1 MVEWEYKE
9 KYGLEDFIR
18 LIDVLRGP
26 GGCPWDIKQ
35 THESLKHNVVEE
47 AWEVVDAINEGSEAH
62 LREELGDLLMQ
73 VIFHASISK
82 EHGGFTLDDI
92 SDEAV
97 KKLVHRHPHVF
108 GTVKADTPDEVLT
121 NWDAIKR
128 ADCGQQSAA
137 SDTHGIPRGLP
148 GLMRSE
154 KIQSKAAKYGFDWPD
169 VSGAM
174 DKLREETAELQEGID
189 AGDIENIK
197 EEIGDALFS
206 VVNVA
211 RFYKLDTEECM
222 HAACEKF
229 IRRFRYLE
237 EGAAREGLR
246 LEDMTLGQME
256 RIYQE
261 ARHELEGKE
270 PVPVDFD

>member
-92 SDEAV
+92 TDEAV

-108 GTVKADTPDEVLT
+108 GSVKADTPDEVLT

-128 ADCGQQSAA
+128 ADRGQQSAA
-137 SDTHGIPRGLP
+137 SAMDGIPRGLP

>member
-73 VIFHASISK
+73 VIFHASIAK

-108 GTVKADTPDEVLT
+108 GSVKADTPDEVLT

-128 ADCGQQSAA
+128 ADRGQQSAA
-137 SDTHGIPRGLP
+137 SAMDGIPRGLP

>member
-26 GGCPWDIKQ
+26 GGCPWDTKQ

-108 GTVKADTPDEVLT
+108 GSVKADTPDEVPT

-128 ADCGQQSAA
+128 ADRGQQSAA
-137 SDTHGIPRGLP
+137 SAMDGIPRGLP

>member
-82 EHGGFTLDDI
+82 ERGGFTLDDI

-108 GTVKADTPDEVLT
+108 GSVKADTPDEVLT

-128 ADCGQQSAA
+128 ADRGQQSAA
-137 SDTHGIPRGLP
+137 SAMDGIPRGLP

>member
-108 GTVKADTPDEVLT
+108 GSVKADTPDEVLT

-128 ADCGQQSAA
+128 ADRGQQSAA
-137 SDTHGIPRGLP
+137 SAMDGIPRGLP

-211 RFYKLDTEECM
+211 RFFKVDSEECM
-222 HAACEKF
+222 HAACAKF

>member
-62 LREELGDLLMQ
+62 LREELGDLHMQ
-73 VIFHASISK
+73 VIFHASIAK

-128 ADCGQQSAA
+128 ADRGQQSAA
-137 SDTHGIPRGLP
+137 SAMDGIPRGLP

>member
-108 GTVKADTPDEVLT
+108 GSVKADTPDEVLT

-128 ADCGQQSAA
+128 ADRGQQSAA
-137 SDTHGIPRGLP
+137 SAMDGIPRGLP

-189 AGDIENIK
+189 AGDVENIK

>member
-1 MVEWEYKE
+1 MVEWEYNE

-108 GTVKADTPDEVLT
+108 GSVKADTPDEVLT

-128 ADCGQQSAA
+128 ADRGQQSAA
-137 SDTHGIPRGLP
+137 SAMDGIPRGLP

>member
-73 VIFHASISK
+73 VIFHASIAK
-82 EHGGFTLDDI
+82 ERGGFTLDDI

-108 GTVKADTPDEVLT
+108 GSVKADTPDEVLT

-128 ADCGQQSAA
+128 ADRGQQSAA
-137 SDTHGIPRGLP
+137 SAMDGIPRGLP

>member
-82 EHGGFTLDDI
+82 EHGGFNLDDI

-108 GTVKADTPDEVLT
+108 GSVKADTPDEVLT

-128 ADCGQQSAA
+128 ADRGQQSAA
-137 SDTHGIPRGLP
+137 SAMDGIPRGLP

>member
-1 MVEWEYKE
+1 
-9 KYGLEDFIR
+9 
-18 LIDVLRGP
+18 
-26 GGCPWDIKQ
+26 
-35 THESLKHNVVEE
+35 
-47 AWEVVDAINEGSEAH
+47 
-62 LREELGDLLMQ
+62 
-73 VIFHASISK
+73 
-82 EHGGFTLDDI
+82 
-92 SDEAV
+92 
-97 KKLVHRHPHVF
+97 
-108 GTVKADTPDEVLT
+108 VKADTPDEVLT

-128 ADCGQQSAA
+128 ADRGQQSAA
-137 SDTHGIPRGLP
+137 SAMDGIPRGLP

>member
-82 EHGGFTLDDI
+82 ERGGFTLDDI

-108 GTVKADTPDEVLT
+108 GSVKADTPDEVLT

-128 ADCGQQSAA
+128 ADRGQQSAA
-137 SDTHGIPRGLP
+137 SAMDGIPRGLP

-237 EGAAREGLR
+237 EGAAREGL
-246 LEDMTLGQME
+246 
-256 RIYQE
+256 
-261 ARHELEGKE
+261 
-270 PVPVDFD
+270 

>member
-47 AWEVVDAINEGSEAH
+47 AWEVVYAINEGSEAH

-108 GTVKADTPDEVLT
+108 GSVKADTPDEVLT

-128 ADCGQQSAA
+128 ADRGQQSAA
-137 SDTHGIPRGLP
+137 SAMDGIPRGLP

>member
-62 LREELGDLLMQ
+62 LREEPADLHIQ
-73 VIFHASISK
+73 STSRASISK

-108 GTVKADTPDEVLT
+108 GSVKADTPDEVLT

-128 ADCGQQSAA
+128 ADRGQQSAA
-137 SDTHGIPRGLP
+137 SAMDGIPRGLP

>member
-82 EHGGFTLDDI
+82 ERGGFNLDDI

-108 GTVKADTPDEVLT
+108 GSVKADTPDEVLT

-128 ADCGQQSAA
+128 ADRGQQSAA
-137 SDTHGIPRGLP
+137 SAMDGIPRGLP

>member
-97 KKLVHRHPHVF
+97 KKLVQRHPHVF
-108 GTVKADTPDEVLT
+108 GSVKADTPDEVLT

-128 ADCGQQSAA
+128 ADRGQQSAA
-137 SDTHGIPRGLP
+137 SAMDGIPRGLP